1 MSISSK
7 IVDNDMG
14 AVLKVPLT
22 GVGTIYG
29 ITVSVSGTSLPQYD
43 CNIVEMASPN
53 KGVPRFEDF
62 VYDTLPDA
70 DSTVKEL
77 LIKEFI
83 KFADDRRANIIPGY

>member
-29 ITVSVSGTSLPQYD
+29 IVVGVDETTLPQYD
-43 CNIVEMASPN
+43 CNIVEMISPT
-53 KGVPRFEDF
+53 KGIPRFEDF
-62 VYDTLPDA
+62 VYDTVPDA
-70 DSTVKEL
+70 DTKIKEL
-77 LIKEFI
+77 LIKEFV
-83 KFADDRRANIIPGY
+83 KFADRCRAGILSSY